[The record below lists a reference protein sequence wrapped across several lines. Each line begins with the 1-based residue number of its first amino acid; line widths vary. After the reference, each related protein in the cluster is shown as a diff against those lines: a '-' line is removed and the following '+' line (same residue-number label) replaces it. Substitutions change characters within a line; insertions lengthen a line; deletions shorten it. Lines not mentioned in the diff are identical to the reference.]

1 MDEPLLQR
9 IDMKIAFPK
18 ILALI
23 ACVLLTACGAGN
35 NCVGHNGCSDTASST
50 TTTTTTTTSSTT
62 YTIGGTISG
71 LTSGSL
77 ILQNNSGNALTISA
91 NSTTFV
97 FTTALASG
105 VTYAVT
111 VGTQPSGLTCSVTNG
126 TGTIASANVT
136 NVAVTCAT
144 TSSGITYSGNTG
156 TVSILAGSISA
167 EGFLDGTGTAALF
180 KGPNSMAVDSSGN
193 IYLADQLNRRIRKIT
208 SAGVVTTFAG
218 SGTSGFVDGTGTA
231 AQFLSPYGM
240 AIDSSNNLYVR
251 DTNTV
256 RKITPAGVVT
266 TFAGSAT
273 TSGTTNGTG
282 TAARFTGQAGIV
294 ADSSGNLYTIDGGQC
309 TIRKITSGAVV
320 TTLAGQAGVCAS
332 TDGTGTAAT
341 FLNPSYLAI
350 DSSNNLYVTEPYKV
364 RKISPAG
371 VVTTFA
377 GSGSSAYADGT
388 GTAASFLGLVGI
400 TVDSSN
406 NLYVL
411 DTSGLT
417 IRRITSAG
425 VVTTFAGIPN
435 TSGTTN
441 GTLTTTT
448 FSGLQGITI
457 DSSGNLY
464 VTESVRFDNNTIRK
478 IVFTP

>member
-1 MDEPLLQR
+1 
-9 IDMKIAFPK
+9 MKKAFPQ

-23 ACVLLTACGAGN
+23 ACALLTACGAGS
-35 NCVGHNGCSDTASST
+35 CVGHNGCGDSA
-50 TTTTTTTTSSTT
+50 TTSSTT
-62 YTIGGTISG
+62 SSG
-71 LTSGSL
+71 DSATTSS
-77 ILQNNSGNALTISA
+77 
-91 NSTTFV
+91 
-97 FTTALASG
+97 
-105 VTYAVT
+105 
-111 VGTQPSGLTCSVTNG
+111 
-126 TGTIASANVT
+126 
-136 NVAVTCAT
+136 T

-180 KGPNSMAVDSSGN
+180 KGPNGMAVDSSGN

-231 AQFLSPYGM
+231 AQFLGPYG
-240 AIDSSNNLYVR
+240 ITIFNNILYIR
-251 DTNTV
+251 DTNSIRAITTV
-256 RKITPAGVVT
+256 GTPGVVT
-266 TFAGSAT
+266 TFAGSAA

-282 TAARFTGQAGIV
+282 IAARFTGQTGIV

-309 TIRKITSGAVV
+309 TIRKITPLAVV
-320 TTLAGQAGVCAS
+320 TTFAGQAGVCAS
-332 TDGTGTAAT
+332 ADGTGAAAT
-341 FLNPSYLAI
+341 FLDPSNLAI
-350 DSSNNLYVTEPYKV
+350 DSSGNLYVTETLKV

-388 GTAASFLGLVGI
+388 GTAASFLALVSL

-411 DTSGLT
+411 DASGLT

-441 GTLTTTT
+441 GTLTTST